1 MRLLIII
8 AIIGIFNMGHAPW
21 GQHHVYRQ
29 IHMLILCDKKDVG
42 SFEHTKNLVAFFND
56 YLPEAKARVA
66 RAPHEERI
74 IALLQTNQIPLA
86 LISYKHLKKI
96 TNKDKNTYDFFSK
109 ETRVLF
115 FFSEAVLISNN
126 TFPIEKSAKI
136 VATLMKG
143 SKKRIYRNLEYYK
156 KSNYFIPSDESIK

>member
-8 AIIGIFNMGHAPW
+8 TTICILNMGHAPW

-29 IHMLILCDKKDVG
+29 IHMLIMCDKKDVG
-42 SFEHTKNLVAFFND
+42 SLERTKNLVAFFND

-66 RAPHEERI
+66 RAPHENRI

-86 LISYKHLKKI
+86 LISYKHLNKI
-96 TNKDKNTYDFFSK
+96 INKDKNIYDFFSK

-126 TFPIEKSAKI
+126 DFPIEKSAKI

-143 SKKRIYRNLEYYK
+143 SKKKIYRNLEYYN
-156 KSNYFIPSDESIK
+156 KSNYFIPTDKSIK